1 MRGGREKHHL
11 GYFRKATALLSVF
24 AAMAVTSLPASSS
37 SAAARDAAQATWRDM
52 KGLIAVDL
60 PAGWRREPTTSTWGA
75 PPEMSDELFLFS
87 GEGQK
92 IQISR
97 VRKLNEPSKLLSEA
111 LKYARFGLLNAKLD
125 GKIVEKAVNGSPA
138 CWAVYKGTWIGT
150 GGIPGWAFCGG
161 VADGEDGLFFY
172 SLIGD
177 DDLPVWKDRIEA
189 IFDSIKGRSVL
200 ASAGGQ
206 AGAAPEETKAGNLQ
220 GYLDEAEKAR
230 LDLEKASGLA
240 LKYGNRDVDQTVR
253 QEAIKKMIALYGKV
267 IELDP
272 KATLAYLRRAESHIE
287 SGASD
292 GYDKALA
299 DAEKVV
305 ALDPGNKDIYAVRAE
320 AWARK
325 AESALAERDRKR
337 ADEFLGKAL
346 ADYEIALKEEPD
358 SRDILLRIGDLSVA
372 RGDLDRALTAY
383 AAIYE
388 KDRYDNKVGD
398 MIQNIFKEYERQNR
412 PIDCGNAPRTWKL
425 AADFH
430 YFRDRYDLAL
440 QCYDRALGLGLNP
453 AEIWFSRSNVYAEK
467 GDFTNALADA
477 DKLMKSGRPSA
488 IDYNNRGKIYVKKGD
503 LEKAISDFSTAIK
516 LQLKDLKSDVVWEGK
531 VGPLLDLYETRADTY
546 AANKDWGRAI
556 DDLKTIEK
564 RLMDGA
570 AKAVI
575 FRKMAKVYQDMGDA
589 KNAAI
594 YLEKARALYPDPKR

>member
-1 MRGGREKHHL
+1 MKGGREKSHL
-11 GYFRKATALLSVF
+11 GDLRKATALLSVF
-24 AAMAVTSLPASSS
+24 TAMVAMGLQASSS
-37 SAAARDAAQATWRDM
+37 PAEARDAAQATWRDM
-52 KGLIAVDL
+52 KGLIAIDL
-60 PAGWRREPTTSTWGA
+60 PAGWRREPTTRTWGA
-75 PPEMSDELFLFS
+75 APEMNDELFLFS

-97 VRKLNEPSKLLSEA
+97 VRKLNDPSKLLSEA
-111 LKYARFGLLNAKLD
+111 LKYARFGLPNAKLD
-125 GKIVEKAVNGSPA
+125 GKIVDKAVNGSPA

-177 DDLPVWKDRIEA
+177 DDLPIWKDKIGA
-189 IFDSIKGRSVL
+189 IFDSIKGRSAL
-200 ASAGGQ
+200 ASGG
-206 AGAAPEETKAGNLQ
+206 GLAAASPEETEAGKLRS
-220 GYLDEAEKAR
+220 YLDEAEKAW
-230 LDLEKASGLA
+230 LDSKKAKEMALSGR
-240 LKYGNRDVDQTVR
+240 KDVAQDML
-253 QEAIKKMIALYGKV
+253 QEAVKKMIALYGKV

-287 SGASD
+287 SGARD

-305 ALDPGNKDIYAVRAE
+305 TLDPGNKDIYPVRAE

-325 AESALAERDRKR
+325 AEFALAERDQKR

-346 ADYEIALKEEPD
+346 ADYEFALKEKPD
-358 SRDILLRIGDLSVA
+358 SKDVLLRIGEIRRYRGELDL
-372 RGDLDRALTAY
+372 AL
-383 AAIYE
+383 AAFSRVYE
-388 KDRYDNKVGD
+388 KDEYNYELGD
-398 MIQNIFKEYERQNR
+398 LIKDVFKDFERQGR
-412 PIDCGNAPRTWKL
+412 PIECGGSPRTWKL
-425 AADFH
+425 AAEFH
-430 YFRDRYDLAL
+430 YYGRRYDQAL
-440 QCYDRALGLGLNP
+440 RCYDRALDLGLKP
-453 AEIWFSRSNVYAEK
+453 GEIWYTRSRVYADK
-467 GDFTNALADA
+467 GDFDNALADA
-477 DKLMKSGRPSA
+477 DKLMKSGRPSM
-488 IDYNNRGKIYVKKGD
+488 IDYKNRGEIYVKKGD
-503 LEKAISDFSTAIK
+503 LDKAISDFSTAIK